1 MSSNEEEVSVAVGP
15 ERGSP
20 MSWLYVIFIFIC
32 SSSLQCSLAAFVPK
46 LKNKQIRSSRAHMAQ
61 TGLMK
66 LTCANDVVHPELI
79 AKPPTN
85 PPRWNI

>member
-46 LKNKQIRSSRAHMAQ
+46 LKNKQIRSS
-61 TGLMK
+61 
-66 LTCANDVVHPELI
+66 
-79 AKPPTN
+79 
-85 PPRWNI
+85 